1 MQLCHFRW
9 GSLADQSLLGIDPS
23 LFAPCCLSQM
33 IVTNDLFVLVDIHL
47 TASSVIALIDVSRR
61 SPMCEWIVSILD
73 WSLPDAV
80 SYCFDCANFCSFCF
94 PLLGV
99 FGYYW
104 NNRLHLF
111 IRNWIFISWREIE
124 FWDWVRWDKVALEG
138 QFGSRNKKGTSRR
151 CSLFRS
157 SLWFYYFRMTIFLV
171 SEYWS
176 VSS

>member
-1 MQLCHFRW
+1 MLLCHCRW
-9 GSLADQSLLGIDPS
+9 GKLADQSLLGVDPS
-23 LFAPCCLSQM
+23 LFTPCCQSQM
-33 IVTNDLFVLVDIHL
+33 IVTNDLFVLVDIH
-47 TASSVIALIDVSRR
+47 
-61 SPMCEWIVSILD
+61 LD

-124 FWDWVRWDKVALEG
+124 FWDWVRWDKVAFEG

-157 SLWFYYFRMTIFLV
+157 SLWFYYFRMTIFLL